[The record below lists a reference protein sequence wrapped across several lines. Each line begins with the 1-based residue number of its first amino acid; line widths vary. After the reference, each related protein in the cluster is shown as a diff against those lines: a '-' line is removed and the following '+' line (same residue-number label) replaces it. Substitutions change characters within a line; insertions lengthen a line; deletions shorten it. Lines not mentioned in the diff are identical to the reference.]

1 MEIQIYC
8 AHDEIVEVESLIE
21 NPRNP
26 NKHPQKQLE
35 LLAKIIKN
43 QGWRNPITVSK
54 RSGFIVKGHGRLQAA
69 KLAGLSVVPIDRQ
82 EYESE
87 AAEWADM
94 IADNRIA
101 ELAETDNALLKDV
114 LLELDTGE
122 FDMELAGFDEQSLE
136 QLMAQFHTGEVEEDD
151 FDAEEEA
158 ATIVEPVTKS
168 GDMWRLGRHKL
179 LCGDATDIAALERIM
194 DGKKA
199 DLIFTDPPYNVDYGN
214 HGHPSWGKHDKIAN
228 DKMSPQDW
236 AEFVDSFVTS
246 ILVFAGGA
254 IYICMSGKEL
264 PTMQAAFTRL
274 GGHWSTNIIWNKDRF
289 TLGRADYQR
298 KYEPIMYG
306 WVEGSG
312 HYFIGERN
320 LGDVWDIVRPAKSE
334 LHPTMKPV
342 ALVARAIQN
351 SSPPGAIV
359 ADFFGGSGT
368 TMVAAEQLGRN
379 AYLCELAPVYCDVI
393 IKRWETLTGGKAE
406 LIGGEDNG

>member
-1 MEIQIYC
+1 MDIPIYC

-69 KLAGLSVVPIDRQ
+69 RLGGLTKVPIDRQ

-101 ELAETDNALLKDV
+101 ELAETDGGMLKDV
-114 LLELDTGE
+114 LLELDTGA
-122 FDMELAGFDEQSLE
+122 FDMELAGFDAASLE
-136 QLMAQFHTGEVEEDD
+136 QLMNQHHISEVEEDD

-158 ATIVEPVTKS
+158 ANIIAPVTKP
-168 GDMWRLGRHKL
+168 GDIWRLGRHRL
-179 LCGDATDIAALERIM
+179 LCGDVTDIAAIERLM
-194 DGKKA
+194 DGTKA

-214 HGHPSWGKHDKIAN
+214 HGNPRWGKHAKIAN

-236 AEFVDSFVTS
+236 VEFVDDFVAT
-246 ILVFAGGA
+246 ILTFANGA
-254 IYICMSGKEL
+254 IYICMSCKEW
-264 PTMQAAFTRL
+264 PTVQGAFVRL
-274 GGHWSTNIIWNKDRF
+274 GGHWSTTIIWNKDRF

-298 KYEPIMYG
+298 KYEPILYG
-306 WVEGSG
+306 WVEGGG

-320 LGDVWDIVRPAKSE
+320 LGDVWDFARPSKSE

-342 ALVARAIQN
+342 ALVGRAIEN

-368 TMVAAEQLGRN
+368 TLIAAEQLGRR
-379 AYLCELAPVYCDVI
+379 AYLCELDPVYCDVI
-393 IKRWETLTGGKAE
+393 VKRWETLTGLKAE
-406 LIGGEDNG
+406 LI